1 MKSLLKFGGWF
12 YILFGGINL
21 IYAIIGIITKQGYS
35 TFFQFSDTYDLFTNL
50 FSIFIS
56 ILYTISTGST
66 VLCLVLT
73 YCLFVST
80 YHYTLFSFLSLFKFE
95 TSTLIDKIL

>member
-12 YILFGGINL
+12 YILFGGMNL

-56 ILYTISTGST
+56 ILIIIGGIS
-66 VLCLVLT
+66 C
-73 YCLFVST
+73 
-80 YHYTLFSFLSLFKFE
+80 FLSMKNFE
-95 TSTLIDKIL
+95 ENEDEI

>member
-56 ILYTISTGST
+56 ILIIIGGIS
-66 VLCLVLT
+66 C
-73 YCLFVST
+73 
-80 YHYTLFSFLSLFKFE
+80 FLSMKNFE
-95 TSTLIDKIL
+95 ENEDEI

>member
-56 ILYTISTGST
+56 IIIIIGGIS
-66 VLCLVLT
+66 C
-73 YCLFVST
+73 
-80 YHYTLFSFLSLFKFE
+80 FLSMKNFKE
-95 TSTLIDKIL
+95 NKDEI

>member
-56 ILYTISTGST
+56 ILIIIGGIS
-66 VLCLVLT
+66 C
-73 YCLFVST
+73 
-80 YHYTLFSFLSLFKFE
+80 FLSMKNFE
-95 TSTLIDKIL
+95 KNKDGI

>member
-21 IYAIIGIITKQGYS
+21 IYAIIGIITKQGYP

-56 ILYTISTGST
+56 ILIIIGGIS
-66 VLCLVLT
+66 C
-73 YCLFVST
+73 
-80 YHYTLFSFLSLFKFE
+80 FLSMKNFE
-95 TSTLIDKIL
+95 ENKDEI

>member
-1 MKSLLKFGGWF
+1 MKSLLKFGGRF

-56 ILYTISTGST
+56 ILFIIGGIS
-66 VLCLVLT
+66 C
-73 YCLFVST
+73 
-80 YHYTLFSFLSLFKFE
+80 FLSMKKFE
-95 TSTLIDKIL
+95 ENKDEI